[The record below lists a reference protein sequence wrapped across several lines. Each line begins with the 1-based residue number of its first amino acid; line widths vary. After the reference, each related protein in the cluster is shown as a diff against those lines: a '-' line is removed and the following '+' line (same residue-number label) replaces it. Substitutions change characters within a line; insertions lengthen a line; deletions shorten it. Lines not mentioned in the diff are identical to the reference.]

1 MYQEAIIFKYK
12 INMHIFIYISLDLR
26 IYVLNVFIYVFVYR
40 YKYIQICTRVAKYN
54 IVFILL
60 IRTSM
65 RFLVKGKD
73 EFP

>member
-1 MYQEAIIFKYK
+1 MC
-12 INMHIFIYISLDLR
+12 
-26 IYVLNVFIYVFVYR
+26 VLNVFIYVFVYR
-40 YKYIQICTRVAKYN
+40 YKYIQICTRVAKYS

-60 IRTSM
+60 IRATM